1 MSSISEVHKPQ
12 RFSPSDPISIDMEFQ
27 NESGV
32 DRVYACFVNAEDLK
46 NTIGLHG
53 NGGGSTRLRMSL
65 HARMTTEPV
74 PGEYLCQYIHVSDVH
89 GNYAISY
96 PDRKI
101 SFWVDGS
108 GEAYDEPDGLAK

>member
-1 MSSISEVHKPQ
+1 MWEVHEPQ
-12 RFSPSDPISIDMEFQ
+12 RFSPSDTISIDMEFQ

-32 DRVYACFVNAEDLK
+32 DRVYASFVNAEDLK
-46 NTIGLHG
+46 NTIGLYG
-53 NGGGSTRLRMSL
+53 DGGGSTRIRISL
-65 HARMTTEPV
+65 QAPMTSDPV

-101 SFWVDGS
+101 CFWVDGS
-108 GEAYDEPDGLAK
+108 GEAYEPDGLAS